1 MNIIQN
7 IYAIYAYSYYGP
19 TFGGGHDFH
28 ISDSSNTNTQ
38 SYSYIYSYE
47 MPNFGS
53 VTSLLA
59 GSYSFKTFEI
69 EVYSVIIDRK

>member
-1 MNIIQN
+1 MNIRQN
-7 IYAIYAYSYYGP
+7 YPAINALSYFGP
-19 TFGGGHDFH
+19 TFGSGYDIY
-28 ISDSSNTNTQ
+28 ISNSSNLNTQ

-53 VTSLLA
+53 ASSLLA